1 MWKSSFRSQF
11 KNGTAGCWSHDQVT
25 LVSSDLHL
33 CCEGPESTGGD
44 FIMLLQNHQ
53 LKNVSA
59 EAL

>member
-11 KNGTAGCWSHDQVT
+11 KNATAGCWSHDQVT
-25 LVSSDLHL
+25 LVSSDLHP
-33 CCEGPESTGGD
+33 CCIGPESTGDD
-44 FIMLLQNHQ
+44 FIMLLQNHP